1 MGIYVIEAL
10 EDNSFLSELNLHGNR
25 LDDDFAEKL
34 SYLLEHNEV
43 LYRVDISAN
52 PIGPDGARMI
62 LNAISELNDTLG
74 DLGDLDD
81 STYMGVRIREEL
93 RQAIKL
99 NNASKDKKKAHF
111 RDTMAHNRKTN
122 MDSNARPAGADQAS
136 AIISTAEQ
144 AEYPLLKPITFT
156 NIVTDDYLDSLV
168 WNLK

>member
-1 MGIYVIEAL
+1 M
-10 EDNSFLSELNLHGNR
+10 SE
-25 LDDDFAEKL
+25 
-34 SYLLEHNEV
+34 S
-43 LYRVDISAN
+43 
-52 PIGPDGARMI
+52 
-62 LNAISELNDTLG
+62 NDTLG

-99 NNASKDKKKAHF
+99 NNASQDKKKAHF
-111 RDTMAHNRKTN
+111 RDTMAHNRSTHV
-122 MDSNARPAGADQAS
+122 DDNARAASGTDSGS
-136 AIISTAEQ
+136 AIVSTAEQ